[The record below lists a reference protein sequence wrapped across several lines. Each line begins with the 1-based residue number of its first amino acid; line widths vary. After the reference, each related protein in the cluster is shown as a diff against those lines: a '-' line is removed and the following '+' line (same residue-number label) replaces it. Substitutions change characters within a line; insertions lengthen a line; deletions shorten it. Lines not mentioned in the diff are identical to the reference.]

1 MWRNNRKWV
10 NKKVGIKKLRLC
22 DKDVIVIVVL
32 DFWMKRNGEWLEDIL
47 FLYMDVFMLV
57 CEKLDGLNLVLIIK
71 RKWNDSNFKV
81 RKCIKFEDENEIYK
95 ELSDVD
101 MMNLGEEKWV
111 ENGK

>member
-1 MWRNNRKWV
+1 M
-10 NKKVGIKKLRLC
+10 
-22 DKDVIVIVVL
+22 VL
-32 DFWMKRNGEWLEDIL
+32 DFCMKRNGKWLEDIL

-81 RKCIKFEDENEIYK
+81 RKCIKFEDENKSDIYIYK
-95 ELSDVD
+95 ELSGDD
-101 MMNLGEEKWV
+101 MRNLGEEKWV

>member
-10 NKKVGIKKLRLC
+10 KKKVGIKKLRLC

-32 DFWMKRNGEWLEDIL
+32 DFCMKRNGKWLEDIL

-71 RKWNDSNFKV
+71 RK
-81 RKCIKFEDENEIYK
+81 
-95 ELSDVD
+95 
-101 MMNLGEEKWV
+101 
-111 ENGK
+111 